1 MTTVTATLTISIDG
15 EGETVDIVA
24 GHLARWLRV
33 TAADVIEVA
42 ILNTAQPE
50 YDDEWDGDLD
60 NVSDKMITYDAWCSS
75 AWRLNVAV
83 DQVELAVSQLPL
95 FSDDQV
101 SP

>member
-15 EGETVDIVA
+15 EGKTVDIVA
-24 GHLARWLRV
+24 GHLARWLH
-33 TAADVIEVA
+33 ASGAEVIEVA

-50 YDDEWDGDLD
+50 YDDEWDGDPD

-83 DQVELAVSQLPL
+83 DKVELSSSQLPL
-95 FSDDQV
+95 FPEDQV